1 MPNAPVKR
9 PRRSTGNAA
18 VVLLGDSRMM
28 EFTQMPETMFAALG
42 HFGMPYR
49 LFDLARR
56 RPTSRDLAGA
66 AAIIIGQ
73 ENLGLSIDAAEQG
86 LILSAVKDGTGLVNF
101 DCNLANYDDAFT
113 DALGLAA
120 PGKRFEIDGVSAIGI
135 TGNEHTIANQQE
147 NTAHHRLHV
156 PLAGVPTRAKGTETT
171 VLAECES
178 GAPAVI
184 ATTIGRG
191 RAVQWLVSPRLWT
204 LRHFGHAHG
213 LDDLFWRGIVW
224 TARKPFAM
232 LAMPPFVR
240 LRFDD
245 CNGLWRGPE
254 DLAFIDVLNRHGHT
268 PNICLCMKAVTGD
281 GWGAMKRLYDEGRAE
296 FAPHI
301 WKGGV
306 SLFYGDEDGE
316 YSTETFRELISETK
330 TLFAEAGITPSK
342 ILSDH
347 NHECSSRVLPFLAEL
362 GIEYKMNIMLPGET
376 RDSVHIDWRP
386 LPYGSMSYA
395 FDTMPG
401 PYPLFAVFNHHPH
414 FGYSH
419 SYIARNRFV
428 SNRDGG
434 PGPYKWDFLNGL
446 TKSTLGA
453 NDLNAMA
460 RRMADHTRLGVNSLF
475 FGGSI
480 SHSHFTTAL
489 TPGEWD
495 EVLVR
500 YEALTNDMETI
511 NAGYDHIAAYAR
523 SRFHTHL
530 DASTRRGNDMAIKL
544 AGEARVPLELSV
556 YHDRDNGI
564 ERQFKAVKP
573 FSGRS
578 ETLFTV

>member
-1 MPNAPVKR
+1 MPNAPAKR

-18 VVLLGDSRMM
+18 ILLLGDSRQM
-28 EFTQMPETMFAALG
+28 EFAQMPETMFAALG

-49 LFDLARR
+49 LLDLARR
-56 RPTSRDLAGA
+56 RPTSSDLAGA
-66 AAIIIGQ
+66 AAIVIGQ
-73 ENLGLSIDAAEQG
+73 ENLGLSLDAAEQG
-86 LILSAVKDGTGLVNF
+86 LILGAVANGVGFVNF
-101 DCNLANYDDAFT
+101 DCNLANYDTVFA

-120 PGKRFEIDGVSAIGI
+120 PGKRFAIDGVSGIGI
-135 TGNEHTIANQQE
+135 AGAAHSIACQQE
-147 NTAHHRLHV
+147 SGAHHRLHLPV
-156 PLAGVPTRAKGTETT
+156 AGVPARPTRPETT

-178 GAPAVI
+178 GAPAAI
-184 ATTIGRG
+184 ATSIGQG

-213 LDDLFWRGIVW
+213 LDDLYWRGIVW
-224 TARKPFAM
+224 AARKPFAM

-268 PNICLCMKAVTGD
+268 PNICVCMKAVTGD
-281 GWGAMKRLYDEGRAE
+281 GWAAMKRLFDAGQAE

-316 YSTETFRELISETK
+316 YSTETFRELIAETK
-330 TLFAEAGITPSK
+330 ALFADARITPSK

-347 NHECSSRVLPFLAEL
+347 NHECSARVLPFLAEL

-376 RDSVHIDWRP
+376 RDSVHVDWHP

-395 FDTMPG
+395 LDTMPG

-414 FGYSH
+414 FAYSH
-419 SYIARNRFV
+419 SYIARDRFV
-428 SNRDGG
+428 GNRDGG

-446 TKSTLGA
+446 TKHALGA
-453 NDLNAMA
+453 NDLDAMA
-460 RRMADHTRLGVNSLF
+460 RRMADHTRLGLNSLF

-480 SHSHFTTAL
+480 SHSHFTTAPE
-489 TPGEWD
+489 PGEWE

-500 YEALTNDMETI
+500 YEALTNGLEKI

-530 DASTRRGNDMAIKL
+530 AGAARRGDRMTVKF

-556 YHDRDNGI
+556 YGECDDGI
-564 ERQFKAVKP
+564 ERRYETVEP
-573 FSGRS
+573 FSERAEITFS
-578 ETLFTV
+578 A